1 MEHKLMNDYIQ
12 HNSKDSVF
20 YKDLLIWKKKKG
32 GNRFLEDLDD
42 QLLQLFKFP
51 SRSALSRILD

>member
-1 MEHKLMNDYIQ
+1 MEQKLMKYYIQ
-12 HNSKDSVF
+12 YNSEDSVF
-20 YKDLLIWKKKKG
+20 YKDLFIWKKNQG

>member
-1 MEHKLMNDYIQ
+1 MEQKLMKYYIQ
-12 HNSKDSVF
+12 YNSEDSVF
-20 YKDLLIWKKKKG
+20 YKDLLIWKKNQG

>member
-1 MEHKLMNDYIQ
+1 MEQKLMKYYIQ
-12 HNSKDSVF
+12 YNSEDSVF
-20 YKDLLIWKKKKG
+20 YKDLLIWKKKQG